1 MAVMPYSKTNNV
13 KEPLIY
19 NAKIKQTDQ
28 REYKWDQQVPI
39 GIK

>member
-1 MAVMPYSKTNNV
+1 MTYSKTSNV

-19 NAKIKQTDQ
+19 YAKIKQTDQ
-28 REYKWDQQVPI
+28 REYKWEQQVPI